1 MDIFVGNGKGNN
13 FARGLSVVM
22 VVLAIAAVTGVCLH
36 SLEEI
41 HYLKSF
47 FPPEF
52 TVQEAFYAAMIELIK
67 VVIIAIPLILI
78 IAVASFFLRRR

>member
-1 MDIFVGNGKGNN
+1 MGNGKGSSI
-13 FARGLSVVM
+13 ARWLSVA
-22 VVLAIAAVTGVCLH
+22 VVVAAIAAATGVCLH

-52 TVQEAFYAAMIELIK
+52 TVQEAFYAAMIELVK
-67 VVIIAIPLILI
+67 VVIIAVPLILI
-78 IAVASFFLRRR
+78 IAVASFFLWRRD